1 MSWIKEFIEMYGS
14 NILPFASNILKA
26 SMASNSNQDI
36 ESQIRKYC
44 YLSVITILLYQTN
57 LNKDFDKKLMNYFKF

>member
-1 MSWIKEFIEMYGS
+1 MCWIKEFIDMYGS

-44 YLSVITILLYQTN
+44 YLLVISLLPAIIIYIYIKN
-57 LNKDFDKKLMNYFKF
+57 HNKYINKN

>member
-1 MSWIKEFIEMYGS
+1 MCWIKEFIDMYGS

-36 ESQIRKYC
+36 ESQIRNYC
-44 YLSVITILLYQTN
+44 YVINNKLL
-57 LNKDFDKKLMNYFKF
+57 LCIKKN

>member
-44 YLSVITILLYQTN
+44 YLSVITISLYQN
-57 LNKDFDKKLMNYFKF
+57 N

>member
-1 MSWIKEFIEMYGS
+1 MYGS

-44 YLSVITILLYQTN
+44 YLLVISLLPTIIINMKKKNY
-57 LNKDFDKKLMNYFKF
+57 NKYIDKNVMNNFKF

>member
-1 MSWIKEFIEMYGS
+1 MYGS

-36 ESQIRKYC
+36 ESQIRNYC
-44 YLSVITILLYQTN
+44 DINNKLLQCI
-57 LNKDFDKKLMNYFKF
+57 KMN

>member
-44 YLSVITILLYQTN
+44 YLSVITILYQKN
-57 LNKDFDKKLMNYFKF
+57 LNNDFDKNLLNYFKF

>member
-1 MSWIKEFIEMYGS
+1 MCWIKEFIDMYGS

-44 YLSVITILLYQTN
+44 YLLVISLLPLLYQ
-57 LNKDFDKKLMNYFKF
+57 KQKQKI